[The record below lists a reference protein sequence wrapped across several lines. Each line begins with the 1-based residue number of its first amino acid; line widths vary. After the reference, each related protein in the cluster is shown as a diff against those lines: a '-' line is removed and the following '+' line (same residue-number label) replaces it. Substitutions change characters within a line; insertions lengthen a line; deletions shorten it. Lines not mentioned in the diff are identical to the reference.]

1 MDRRARKIEQKRKQ
15 RELAKKQPRVGGG
28 RRPDE
33 TLVKL
38 AAGAPF
44 GACYLSSG
52 WDDSSEP
59 QLVTAVVTRT
69 LPGGRIVAGVALVDR
84 TCLGIKDGYVA
95 DPMPSS
101 ELERFVTGLGLPHGG
116 IEICEPRAVLSL
128 VFHALD
134 YATTL
139 GFNPHRDFPAA
150 LFGPRPDALEETPWS
165 KPEKPLFIAAPHD
178 NTSAILQQLTSAVGE
193 GKFDYVIAAEAV

>member
-15 RELAKKQPRVGGG
+15 RELAKKQERVGKS

-33 TLVKL
+33 NLVKL

-44 GACYLSSG
+44 GACYLSAG
-52 WDDSSEP
+52 WDDEKEP
-59 QLVTAVVTRT
+59 ALVTAVVTRT
-69 LPGGRIVAGVALVDR
+69 LAGGRIVAGVALVDR

-95 DPMPSS
+95 DPMRST
-101 ELERFVTGLGLPHGG
+101 ELERFVTGLGLSHGG

-134 YATTL
+134 YAATL
-139 GFNPHRDFPAA
+139 GFKPHRDFPAA
-150 LFGPRPDALEETPWS
+150 LFGPRPDTLEATAWS
-165 KPEKPLFIAAPHD
+165 KPAKPLFIAGPEDDTA
-178 NTSAILQQLTSAVGE
+178 AILKQLTSAVGE
-193 GKFDYVIAAEAV
+193 GKFDYVAAAEAV